1 MRNWLRRLLLRWE
14 QSLRTVKPRPVDQSN
29 LIRDLSNTLR
39 DMLVLRDYD
48 RRDYVER
55 CHELVEARQM
65 AGTGPWLPESR
76 RAYVD
81 EPKTRLTESL
91 PALIG
96 VAESTNVGAQ
106 GSMGQLEL
114 DLQNVD
120 WRREVNL
127 SWLEF
132 SRWGIQQIILISR
145 LYYIKNPLIRRL
157 IDVDAAYVMGKY
169 FIAASEDESV
179 NDAIQDFLKF
189 NAVEFGHS
197 AMVENQKRT
206 NYDGNLFFIFFP
218 DTQGTGICPVR
229 QIDATEI
236 QDLITNP
243 EDVTEEWYYRRTWS
257 IRLFLEAEGRT
268 VTKSQEAWYPS
279 VFAKQAA
286 DANNGFQKLEKING
300 YEVKWDSPV
309 LHAKFGFAGRW
320 TFGCPRVYP
329 ALDWAKAD
337 RRYLEACATLAASH
351 AQIAMTISTKGG
363 PQALAGVK
371 QQLETT
377 VGPTTQVFDTN
388 PTANTASIFAAGPGT
403 TLETFNTRGKG
414 LNPDEH
420 KQYAVMACNV
430 IGVPPTWA
438 GDMETSNLAT
448 ATTLDRPTEAG
459 FENKQESWR
468 ELLISILLYAL
479 TVQLRAAKGA
489 LREALEA
496 RKIDVKEVRL
506 VEKPRIYM
514 PNTGKT
520 VYITEAQRKAPKKET
535 DLEITVQFP
544 PIREG
549 DLPQLM
555 GALVEAIT
563 LNGFEAGNG
572 IDVKEG
578 VKAALALVNSFSQ
591 TDIDVEE
598 VIEKMYPEKQ
608 YQTLMDRTKIM
619 QAEQEQALAPAP
631 EPPKPGV
638 DQPDIGTPPLAPA
651 VRKAH
656 GKKIDAAVGEAA
668 LRRLGWA
675 HERIARILEA
685 RRGRKAA

>member
-1 MRNWLRRLLLRWE
+1 MRNWLRRVLLRLE
-14 QSLRTVKPRPVDQSN
+14 QKLRNAPTPKPVDPTGVIRALGDSLR
-29 LIRDLSNTLR
+29 DLTILR
-39 DMLVLRDYD
+39 DWD

-65 AGTGPWLPESR
+65 SGTGPWLPESR
-76 RAYVD
+76 RAYID
-81 EPKTRLTESL
+81 EPKAKLRESISGL
-91 PALIG
+91 VG
-96 VAESTNVGAQ
+96 VSESNVGAQ

-120 WRREVNL
+120 WRREINL
-127 SWLEF
+127 SSLEF

-157 IDVDAAYVMGKY
+157 VDVDAAYVMGKY
-169 FIAASEDESV
+169 FIAASEDEDL
-179 NDAIQDFLKF
+179 NDAIQEYLKL
-189 NAVEFGHS
+189 NQVEFGHS

-218 DTQGTGICPVR
+218 ETQETGLCPTR
-229 QIDATEI
+229 QVDATEI

-243 EDVTEEWYYRRTWS
+243 DDVTEEWYYRRTWS
-257 IRLFLEAEGRT
+257 IREFLAVEGRT

-279 VFAKQAA
+279 VFLKQAVEA
-286 DANNGFQKLEKING
+286 PGSAIVKAEKING
-300 YEVKWDSPV
+300 YDVHWESPIM
-309 LHAKFGFAGRW
+309 HAKFGAAGRW

-351 AQIAMTISTKGG
+351 AQIALTISTKGG
-363 PQALAGVK
+363 QQALAGIK

-388 PTANTASIFAAGPGT
+388 PTAVNASVFAAGPGT
-403 TLETFNTRGKG
+403 TLSTFDTRGKG
-414 LNPDEH
+414 LDPVEH
-420 KQYAVMACNV
+420 RQYAVMAAICL
-430 IGVPPTWA
+430 GVPPTWV

-468 ELLISILLYAL
+468 ELMIAILLYAMN
-479 TVQLRAAKGA
+479 VQLRAVKGK

-496 RKIDVKEVRL
+496 RKIDVKQVRL
-506 VEKPRIYM
+506 VEKPRMYL
-514 PNTGKT
+514 PQTGKA
-520 VYITEAQRKAPKKET
+520 VYITEAQRKAPKKPT

-549 DLPQLM
+549 DLPALI

-578 VKAALALVNSFSQ
+578 IKAALALVNSFSQ
-591 TDIDVEE
+591 TEIDVEE
-598 VIEKMYPEKQ
+598 VIEKMYPDAEYK
-608 YQTLMDRTKIM
+608 TLIDRTKVM
-619 QAEQEQALAPAP
+619 QAEQEQALAPPPDPMASPDQADKGAP
-631 EPPKPGV
+631 PQG
-638 DQPDIGTPPLAPA
+638 PA
-651 VRKAH
+651 VRKPH
-656 GKKIDAAVGEAA
+656 GKKIDASVGEAA
-668 LRRLGWA
+668 LKRLGWA
-675 HERIARILEA
+675 HERIARLLEA
-685 RRGRKAA
+685 RRKKAA